1 MILRTL
7 VSGVSLVVVVFA
19 LLLQFWMP
27 EIAQYLLLPLLLWIV
42 VAFFLYRLPVM
53 ARPIGGS
60 PTPGGRFGGA
70 TTIGAFDAGPP
81 EGRANLGF
89 CTYCAAP
96 VEPSTTTCPACG
108 RAVAFF

>member
-7 VSGVSLVVVVFA
+7 VSGVSLVVVVVA
-19 LLLQFWMP
+19 LLLQFVFP
-27 EIAQYLLLPLLLWIV
+27 QIAQYLLLPLLVWIA
-42 VAFFLYRLPVM
+42 VAFFVYRMPAM

-60 PTPGGRFGGA
+60 AVGAIGGA
-70 TTIGAFDAGPP
+70 GGAPVGVFDTTPP
-81 EGRANLGF
+81 EGRSNLGF

-96 VEPSTTTCPACG
+96 VESTTTVCPACG